1 MYNTFVHSVAGEGDS
16 LGKADTMEVS
26 LVYKKMLAAFL
37 AALSILVMVPILT
50 AQAEPLRLRVAFN
63 QNQAPYHFVDEQ
75 GEPAGLHIDMLR
87 YIAGNIGYELELLP
101 LNNSTEC
108 MEAIRSGKV
117 EAVLDITNRL
127 EDSSRVTETL
137 SEEIICIVSPK
148 GKSTEGLSLAGV
160 AAVQLETVT
169 PAISVQLQVARRL
182 LLSDQKNVMR
192 KLVSGEADI
201 AVVCKESAL
210 YNLSQLGIQDQYE
223 ISNSYVGTI
232 SFALQVTREERQ
244 LLHTLDEEIAHLRVS
259 NTYSEMRKDWNQP
272 DSKEKTYLWMKRLL
286 PVLLIVLAAIGLYAV
301 IGQNVRRALHRQVEK
316 QTEELQKANQEIS
329 HHLEQLEAESDMRN
343 RIIRYSYLAMVLFDE
358 CGRVLLLNNSA
369 AALLENR
376 DNDPDE
382 QLNIADMPVFC
393 EILRSCEVEKFFDE
407 AESVAEGVRTIV
419 IRRKEK
425 PQRYRYSLQRI
436 FKGGKVWAALLMVE
450 DITDEEAQRN
460 AKFEEEKN
468 RTLNQMVA
476 GIAHEIKNPLTSIK
490 TFVKVLETAHGDPS
504 FMQDFSR
511 YVPAEVERINRLVES
526 LISYAKPARADRER
540 VDLTE
545 VVQEVAFFAQS
556 SNQNK
561 RIHIASRIE
570 GGQWI
575 MGNRDQIKQIL
586 INIVI
591 NGKESMNEKLAGL
604 PDDTE
609 LTLEIAL
616 QGNESGAVVAVR
628 DEGMGMSAEA
638 VEQCMNPFFTTKRTG
653 TGLGLTLSRQF
664 ARENNGELTITSEEG
679 VYTRIQI
686 EFRREQNESEDTDR

>member
-1 MYNTFVHSVAGEGDS
+1 M
-16 LGKADTMEVS
+16 
-26 LVYKKMLAAFL
+26 YKKMLAALL
-37 AALSILVMVPILT
+37 AVLFILIAMPILP

-75 GEPAGLHIDMLR
+75 GRPEGLHIDMLKH
-87 YIAGNIGYELELLP
+87 IAENIGYELELFP

-117 EAVLDITNRL
+117 DAVLDITNRL
-127 EDSSRVTETL
+127 EDSSRITETL

-148 GKSTEGLSLAGV
+148 GETAENLSIDGV
-160 AAVQLETVT
+160 AAVQLETIT

-182 LLSDQKNVMR
+182 LLSDQKNAVE

-201 AVVCKESAL
+201 AVVFRESAL
-210 YNLSQLGIQDQYE
+210 YNLAQLEIMDQYE

-232 SFALQVTREERQ
+232 SFALQVTREDRQ
-244 LLHTLDEEIAHLRVS
+244 LLHTLNKEIAHLRVS
-259 NTYSEMRKDWNQP
+259 NTYSEMRKNWNQP
-272 DSKEKTYLWMKRLL
+272 DSQEMTYLWMKRLL
-286 PVLLIVLAAIGLYAV
+286 PVLLIVLAVIGLYAI
-301 IGQNVRRALHRQVEK
+301 IGHNVRRALHRQVAK
-316 QTEELQKANQEIS
+316 QTEDLQKANQEIS
-329 HHLEQLEAESDMRN
+329 RHLEQLEAESDMRN

-358 CGRVLLLNNSA
+358 YGRVLLLNNSA
-369 AALLENR
+369 ATLLGNR

-382 QLNIADMPVFC
+382 QLNIADIPVFS
-393 EILRSCEVEKFFDE
+393 EILRSCEAEKLFDE
-407 AESVAEGVRTIV
+407 TESGAEGVRTIV

-436 FKGGKVWAALLMVE
+436 FKGGKVWAALLVVE

-468 RTLNQMVA
+468 RTLNRVVA

-490 TFVKVLETAHGDPS
+490 TFVKVLETAQTDPQ
-504 FMQDFSR
+504 FMKDFSR

-526 LISYAKPARADRER
+526 LISYAKPARAARER
-540 VDLTE
+540 VDLTA
-545 VVQEVAFFAQS
+545 VAQEVAFFAQS

-561 RIHIASRIE
+561 RIHIASQIE
-570 GGQWI
+570 EGQWI

-591 NGKESMNEKLAGL
+591 NGKESMDEKLASL
-604 PDDTE
+604 PGDTE
-609 LTLEIAL
+609 LMLQIAL
-616 QGNESGAVVAVR
+616 RGSEEGSTVTIR

-664 ARENNGELTITSEEG
+664 AKENNGELTITSEAG
-679 VYTRIQI
+679 VYTQIQI
-686 EFRREQNESEDTDR
+686 EFRREQHEGENTDR

>member
-1 MYNTFVHSVAGEGDS
+1 M
-16 LGKADTMEVS
+16 
-26 LVYKKMLAAFL
+26 YKKMLAAFL

-192 KLVSGEADI
+192 MLVSGEADI

-244 LLHTLDEEIAHLRVS
+244 LLHTLDKEIAHLRVS

-286 PVLLIVLAAIGLYAV
+286 PMLLIVLAVIGLYAV

-316 QTEELQKANQEIS
+316 QTEELQKANQEI
-329 HHLEQLEAESDMRN
+329 HIYNTDLI
-343 RIIRYSYLAMVLFDE
+343 RII
-358 CGRVLLLNNSA
+358 
-369 AALLENR
+369 
-376 DNDPDE
+376 
-382 QLNIADMPVFC
+382 
-393 EILRSCEVEKFFDE
+393 
-407 AESVAEGVRTIV
+407 
-419 IRRKEK
+419 
-425 PQRYRYSLQRI
+425 
-436 FKGGKVWAALLMVE
+436 
-450 DITDEEAQRN
+450 
-460 AKFEEEKN
+460 
-468 RTLNQMVA
+468 
-476 GIAHEIKNPLTSIK
+476 
-490 TFVKVLETAHGDPS
+490 
-504 FMQDFSR
+504 
-511 YVPAEVERINRLVES
+511 
-526 LISYAKPARADRER
+526 
-540 VDLTE
+540 
-545 VVQEVAFFAQS
+545 
-556 SNQNK
+556 
-561 RIHIASRIE
+561 
-570 GGQWI
+570 
-575 MGNRDQIKQIL
+575 
-586 INIVI
+586 
-591 NGKESMNEKLAGL
+591 
-604 PDDTE
+604 
-609 LTLEIAL
+609 
-616 QGNESGAVVAVR
+616 
-628 DEGMGMSAEA
+628 
-638 VEQCMNPFFTTKRTG
+638 
-653 TGLGLTLSRQF
+653 
-664 ARENNGELTITSEEG
+664 
-679 VYTRIQI
+679 
-686 EFRREQNESEDTDR
+686 